1 MIAPA
6 PSVQCPR
13 TRGLMPLTAEMHER
27 ERLICP
33 AIVLTLARKELRDSL
48 RNRWFVG
55 YSIAFAIFAISL
67 SYLSRVGTA
76 MTGFAGF
83 GATAASLVNLVLLI
97 VPLMSLTVGAAAIA
111 PERER
116 GTLAFLLAQPINRL
130 ELFVAKYLGLA
141 AALCGSLAIGFG
153 AAGLALTRG
162 VQAQQ
167 IRIFLTL
174 VGFSTLLALGMLAV
188 GMLVSV
194 LARRAAAATGSAIMV
209 WLAIVFVSDLGLMG
223 SAVLFHMG
231 AKALLLTSLVN
242 PSQCFKV
249 AVIGSFDSTL
259 DVLGPAGLY
268 AANTFGSALLPVL
281 GACLVAWIVLP
292 FIVAATLFVRR
303 PL

>member
-1 MIAPA
+1 MIAPI
-6 PSVQCPR
+6 PTTIRPVSR
-13 TRGLMPLTAEMHER
+13 TRPRLELAPAAREQFICLLTVM
-27 ERLICP
+27 
-33 AIVLTLARKELRDSL
+33 TLARKELRDSL
-48 RNRWFVG
+48 RNRWFIG
-55 YSIAFAIFAISL
+55 YTLAFAILAIAL

-83 GATAASLVNLVLLI
+83 GATTASLVNLVLLI

-130 ELFVAKYLGLA
+130 ELFLAKYLGLA

-153 AAGLALTRG
+153 AACLTLTRN
-162 VQAQQ
+162 VQTQQ

-174 VGFSTLLALGMLAV
+174 VGLSILLALAMLAV

-209 WLAIVFVSDLGLMG
+209 WLIIVFLGDLGLMG

-231 AKALLLTSLVN
+231 AKALLLTSLAN
-242 PSQCFKV
+242 PSQCFKI

-268 AANTFGSALLPVL
+268 ASNTFGTGLIPVL
-281 GACLVAWIVLP
+281 VGCLAAWMVIPL
-292 FIVAATLFVRR
+292 IAAAALFVRR